1 MQSTTKTE
9 PKAQDFGPVLETERL
24 ILRQLSPDDL
34 PDMHLI
40 FNDPEVGRYLF
51 DGELVPFQTTISVLE
66 ASDRDFSERGVGLFG
81 VRLRGADEVDLV
93 GLCGLRWEEG
103 IGEMEI
109 MYCLLPELWGRGLTT
124 EAARAALRFAFEEAG
139 LRRVMGGADEPNAA
153 SLRVIE
159 KLGMR
164 PAGRI
169 LPKAPEVPY
178 FVLNRDD
185 LLRADAGGGPRLISL
200 AVEKRHG
207 PTTFPLEPER
217 FF

>member
-1 MQSTTKTE
+1 MPSTSKTQPE
-9 PKAQDFGPVLETERL
+9 AQALAPVLETERL
-24 ILRQLSPDDL
+24 VLRPLSPDDL
-34 PDMHLI
+34 PAMHLI
-40 FNDPEVGRYLF
+40 FNDPEVGRHLF
-51 DGELVPFQTTISVLE
+51 DGELVSFKTTISVLD

-81 VRLRGADEVDLV
+81 VRLRGADYYDLV

-109 MYCLLPELWGRGLTT
+109 MYCLLPQLWGRGLTT
-124 EAARAALRFAFEEAG
+124 EAARATLRFAFEEAG
-139 LRRVMGGADEPNAA
+139 LWCVMGGADEPNAA

-169 LPKAPEVPY
+169 LAKAPEVPY

-185 LLRADAGGGPRLISL
+185 FLRAGASGGPR
-200 AVEKRHG
+200 
-207 PTTFPLEPER
+207 
-217 FF
+217 